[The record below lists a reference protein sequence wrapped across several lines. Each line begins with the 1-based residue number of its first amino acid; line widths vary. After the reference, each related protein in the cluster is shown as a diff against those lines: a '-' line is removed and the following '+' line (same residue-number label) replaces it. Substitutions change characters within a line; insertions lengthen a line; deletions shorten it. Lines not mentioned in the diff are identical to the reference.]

1 MMTEHRKVY
10 NMQSD
15 KKHLLLKYPTR
26 QRPSKF
32 MANLNSYLE
41 KLSGKHQLT
50 LVVSMDTDDILCN
63 NGAIQRFLDIKR
75 SDTVNVIYSY
85 GESKGK
91 IAAINR
97 DIPNTPWDILVA
109 TADDMEPVSDGWDD
123 IIVQDMMREFS
134 DLNGALNYNNDPRL
148 EEKGKEGFKTLITL
162 PVIGRKL
169 YDRFGYI
176 YHPAYKSE
184 WCDNE
189 QTEVFEK
196 LGALRHI
203 DRRPIV
209 HKWDENQ
216 DALMQR
222 NMQIGITVDRDTY
235 TKRKGLGFDGVIASS
250 DTKMNGVV
258 QIVRT
263 RDELYLIKEMLPIW
277 QKYADAFIFMDDC
290 SIDGTY
296 KFLTEN
302 AAKFNILKVMR
313 VDRVEGEELPIESEY
328 RQQLYDEALKY
339 SHKIICLDSDEY
351 LDGTMNKQQF
361 NEMLD
366 ANPDTLFYTQ
376 WIQYTGKNEIRV
388 DGKWAGHPVDR
399 VGSYANRATFKTR
412 QMHAEH
418 LPMPTKYTNINYPHL
433 FVAHLQWL
441 DKKFVATKQYYYK
454 IEDYVNRLK
463 FNADVIV
470 PVEYDKSV
478 DWNNW
483 KCVSFNFP
491 LKIRANIY
499 GDRDITQ
506 THKYKFM
513 KEQIKKHNIPN
524 LNDWGMGI
532 HNQFVD

>member
-1 MMTEHRKVY
+1 
-10 NMQSD
+10 MQHSD
-15 KKHLLLKYPTR
+15 KKHIILKYPTR
-26 QRPSKF
+26 HRPIKF
-32 MANLNSYLE
+32 MNNLDAYLA
-41 KLSGKHQLT
+41 KTSGKHRIT
-50 LVVSMDTDDILCN
+50 VIVTMDIDDSSMN
-63 NGAIQRFLDIKR
+63 NNPLRYYMTNKIKGEI
-75 SDTVNVIYSY
+75 DVTFSY
-85 GESKGK
+85 GNSEGK

-97 DIPNTPWDILVA
+97 GVPTTDWDIIIS
-109 TADDMEPVSDGWDD
+109 TADDMEPVEQGWDD
-123 IIVQDMMREFS
+123 IIVQDMLREFPNL
-134 DLNGALNYNNDPRL
+134 DGALNYNNDPRL
-148 EEKGKEGFKTLITL
+148 EAKGAEGYKTLITL

-196 LGALRHI
+196 LGVLRHI
-203 DRRPIV
+203 NSRPII
-209 HKWDENQ
+209 HKWAENQ

-222 NMQIGITVDRDTY
+222 NMQIGISVDRDTY
-235 TKRKGLGFDGVIASS
+235 TKRKGLGFDGVIVPS
-250 DTKMNGVV
+250 DSKSNGIV

-296 KFLTEN
+296 EFLTEN

-339 SHKIICLDSDEY
+339 SHKIICLDCDEY
-351 LDGTMNKQQF
+351 LDGTMNKQQL

-366 ANPDTLFYTQ
+366 ANPDTLFYSL
-376 WIQYTGKNEIRV
+376 WIQYTGKNEVRI
-388 DGKWAGHPVDR
+388 DGKWASHPVDR
-399 VGSYANRATFKTR
+399 VGSYANRAIFKTR

-418 LPMPTKYTNINYPHL
+418 LPMPAKYTNINYPHL

-463 FNADVIV
+463 FNADVV
-470 PVEYDKSV
+470 AAVEYDKSV
-478 DWNNW
+478 DWSNW
-483 KCVSFNFP
+483 RCVSVEFP

-513 KEQIKKHNIPN
+513 REQIKKHNIPN